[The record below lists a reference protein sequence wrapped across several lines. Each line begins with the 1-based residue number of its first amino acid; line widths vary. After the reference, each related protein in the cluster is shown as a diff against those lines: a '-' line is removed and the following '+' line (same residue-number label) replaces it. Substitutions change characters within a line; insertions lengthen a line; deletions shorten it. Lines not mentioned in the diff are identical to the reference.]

1 MVRTILGRRAD
12 TRQTRGLLVSAR
24 AAHNAGMK
32 GIYIDSEAKLVD
44 EHYALVYA
52 PRSGRGRFPEDC
64 VTVVESEAAARQGAD
79 PAKHLRAAKVVGPAR
94 SSEGFR
100 LYYLVT
106 WLE

>member
-1 MVRTILGRRAD
+1 
-12 TRQTRGLLVSAR
+12 
-24 AAHNAGMK
+24 MK
-32 GIYIDSEAKLVD
+32 GIYIDSEARLVD

-52 PRSGRGRFPEDC
+52 PADQSRVPRGPGLAHPCASPRAGRRRFPEGC